1 MIGILVGGV
10 LETQASF
17 TLTAAAVCTAMAG
30 TLLMLIKNAEASDSN
45 RRVVWMAMI
54 AIVAGV
60 GVWTTHFV
68 AMIGY
73 RPDAALTYD
82 TSLTLASVAVGVVLT
97 GVPLALTCLTSDRR
111 RRVGLGALAGLGV
124 AAMHMTGMSA
134 LMGCITRYD
143 PLLLTVA
150 IASGVAFFAGAMS
163 LRPGGWARETTKAV
177 GIVGGICSL
186 HFIAM
191 SSLSLEVVKTYALGT
206 SRSILMLMVTIAFMA
221 LCIIAANAAF
231 ARRRLL
237 QERKLSREAAE
248 RQNAAFANAMTNMS
262 NGLVMI
268 SPEGVITAINPQTFT
283 QFDISPDGIEAGALF
298 GLLLERIAARHGWK
312 TKNVDARFSDYLS
325 RTEQSLVAQSEEEL
339 SDGRILHVSC
349 RRVREGGTVLTFDDV
364 TERKQDQAEI
374 AYIAYHDTLTQ
385 LPNRRAFRE
394 HLRENQ
400 DKGSGQA
407 LLLLDLDHFKN
418 VNDTLGHPVGDALLV
433 EVADRLRKALDER
446 GRAFRLGG
454 DEMALVLA
462 GNHVEAAG
470 DVAER
475 VVQEIGHPFEI
486 NGHTI
491 SSGCSVGLYVTAEKE
506 DPSDLLRKA
515 DLALY
520 RAKSSGRHR
529 VEVYEEDMQEKVRA
543 RRQREVDMAQALAA
557 RDFFLNYQP
566 LMRLPDRKIIGFEA
580 LIRWPHA
587 EHGLISPADF
597 IPLAEETGMIVDIGA
612 WVLDEACRQLALWP
626 EDLSVAVNVS
636 AVQMRLP
643 SLVETVGA
651 TLKRHGLDPRRL
663 KLELTETAIMT
674 DGKSMS
680 ANISTLRRL
689 GVQVAMDDFGTGY
702 SSLAHLCEF
711 ELDEIKIDRSFIN
724 VAGDNKEAWAV
735 TNAIVG
741 MARGLSVNTVGEG
754 VETQEQ
760 LAHLMHLGCNVAQGF
775 FLSRP
780 LSADQVE
787 AFLAA
792 SAAESPAE
800 THALVRRG

>member
-1 MIGILVGGV
+1 MIGILVDGV
-10 LETQASF
+10 LQTQPSF
-17 TLTAAAVCTAMAG
+17 ILTAATVCSAMAG
-30 TLLMLIKNAEASDSN
+30 TLLMLFKNAEASRN
-45 RRVVWMAMI
+45 RRRLVWMTMI

-73 RPDAALTYD
+73 RPDAALAYD
-82 TSLTLASVAVGVVLT
+82 TSITLASIVVGVILT

-111 RRVGLGALAGLGV
+111 RRAGLGALAGLGV

-134 LMGCITRYD
+134 LMGCVTRYD
-143 PLLLTVA
+143 PLLLGVA
-150 IASGVAFFAGAMS
+150 VASGVACFAGALS
-163 LRPGGWARETTKAV
+163 VRTDGATGEVAKAA

-186 HFIAM
+186 HFLAM
-191 SSLSLEVVKTYALGT
+191 SSLSLEVVATYAVGT
-206 SRSILMLMVTIAFMA
+206 SRSILMLMVTVAFAA
-221 LCIIAANAAF
+221 LCIVAVNAAY
-231 ARRRLL
+231 ARRKLL
-237 QERKLSREAAE
+237 QQRRLADEAAA
-248 RQNAAFANAMTNMS
+248 RQHEAFATALSNMS

-268 SPEGVITAINPQTFT
+268 GTDDAITAINPQTFA
-283 QFDISPDGIEAGALF
+283 QFDISSEGIEVGTPFA
-298 GLLLERIAARHGWK
+298 LLLERIAARHGWK
-312 TKNVDARFSDYLS
+312 IGHVAAKFEDYL
-325 RTEQSLVAQSEEEL
+325 RGADAGRVAQSEEEL
-339 SDGRILHVSC
+339 SDGRVLHVSC

-364 TERKQDQAEI
+364 TERRHAQAEI
-374 AYIAYHDTLTQ
+374 AYIAYHDTLTH

-400 DKGSGQA
+400 GAGRAQA

-433 EVADRLRKALDER
+433 QVAERLRRALDDR
-446 GRAFRLGG
+446 GTAFRLGG

-462 GNHVEAAG
+462 GDHAEAAG
-470 DVAER
+470 EVARR
-475 VVQEIGHPFEI
+475 VVAGIGRPFEI
-486 NGHTI
+486 DGHTI
-491 SSGCSVGLYVTAEKE
+491 SSGCSVGMYVTAEKE

-520 RAKSSGRHR
+520 RAKLSGRHR
-529 VEVYEEDMQEKVRA
+529 VEVYEEGMQEKVRA
-543 RRQREVDMAQALAA
+543 RRQREIDMAQALASG
-557 RDFFLNYQP
+557 DFTLNYQP
-566 LMRLPDRKIIGFEA
+566 LFRLPDRRIVGFEA
-580 LIRWPHA
+580 LIRWPHS
-587 EHGLISPADF
+587 EHGPISPADF

-612 WVLDEACRQLALWP
+612 WVLDEACRQLSLWP
-626 EDLSVAVNVS
+626 DDLMMAVNVS

-643 SLVETVGA
+643 SLVDTVTS
-651 TLKRHGLDPRRL
+651 TLAKHGLDPRRL

-674 DGKSMS
+674 DGKRLS
-680 ANISTLRRL
+680 ANISALRKL

-724 VAGDNKEAWAV
+724 VASDNREAWAV

-741 MARGLSVNTVGEG
+741 MARGLSVDTVGEG

-787 AFLAA
+787 AFLATNA
-792 SAAESPAE
+792 SE
-800 THALVRRG
+800 TSAKTCAIARRG